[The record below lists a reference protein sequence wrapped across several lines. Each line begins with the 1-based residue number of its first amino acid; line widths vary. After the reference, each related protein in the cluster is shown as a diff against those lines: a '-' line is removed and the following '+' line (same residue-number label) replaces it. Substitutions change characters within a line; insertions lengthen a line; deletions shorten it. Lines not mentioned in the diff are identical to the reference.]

1 MKNLHSFVS
10 DYTKDKKHLHL
21 VIGIIRE
28 KDIEYHSFSNNKK
41 KSMIPPENMLFE
53 IGSITKVFTSILL
66 LEMEREN
73 CFPRMTWLV
82 SLCKTLK
89 TII

>member
-28 KDIEYHSFSNNKK
+28 KDIEYHSFSNNKR
-41 KSMIPPENMLFE
+41 
-53 IGSITKVFTSILL
+53 KV
-66 LEMEREN
+66 
-73 CFPRMTWLV
+73 
-82 SLCKTLK
+82 
-89 TII
+89 

>member
-1 MKNLHSFVS
+1 MKDLQSFVS

-21 VIGIIRE
+21 VIGIIRAG
-28 KDIEYHSFSNNKK
+28 DIEYFSFCNNKK
-41 KSMIPPENMLFE
+41 KSMIPTENMLFE

-66 LEMEREN
+66 LEMEQEKLV
-73 CFPRMTWLV
+73 PRMTLLV
-82 SLCKTLK
+82 STCKTLK

>member
-1 MKNLHSFVS
+1 MEDLENIVS

-28 KDIEYHSFSNNKK
+28 NDIEYHSFSNNKK

-53 IGSITKVFTSILL
+53 IGCVLS
-66 LEMEREN
+66 
-73 CFPRMTWLV
+73 
-82 SLCKTLK
+82 
-89 TII
+89 